1 MRRHAR
7 SISAILLW
15 LAVGAVFG
23 PVAIAGGAAAF
34 RGSRPDAMGRASEVE
49 KLVDAYRDRLPRHV
63 LFLTLVPPP
72 DGEECGYDP
81 ETLFPDRVQ
90 AMHPQGRTDVYADHQ
105 GYRELD
111 RWRSRRRDEAWIRA
125 ITAAIHNRMSE
136 FQIGFLRR
144 CIQST
149 LFAGLCAKE
158 VERIGDTVPRYG
170 RPRINEA
177 QGFEDRVVCTFADGV
192 AARRGVALA
201 PADRI
206 FADE

>member
-7 SISAILLW
+7 SILAILLW
-15 LAVGAVFG
+15 LALGAVFG

-34 RGSRPDAMGRASEVE
+34 RGSPDALDRVSEAE
-49 KLVDAYRDRLPRHV
+49 KLVDAYRDQLPRHV
-63 LFLTLVPPP
+63 LFLTLAPPP
-72 DGEECGYDP
+72 DGEECGYQP
-81 ETLFPDRVQ
+81 EIIFPGGVQ
-90 AMHPQGRTDVYADHQ
+90 ARYPQGRTDLYADYQ
-105 GYRELD
+105 GYLELD
-111 RWRSRRRDEAWIRA
+111 RWRRSRRDEAWIRA
-125 ITAAIHNRMSE
+125 ITATIHDRMSE

-177 QGFEDRVVCTFADGV
+177 EGFEDRVVCTFVDGV
-192 AARRGVALA
+192 AARRGVALS
-201 PADRI
+201 PADRV
-206 FADE
+206 FTDE